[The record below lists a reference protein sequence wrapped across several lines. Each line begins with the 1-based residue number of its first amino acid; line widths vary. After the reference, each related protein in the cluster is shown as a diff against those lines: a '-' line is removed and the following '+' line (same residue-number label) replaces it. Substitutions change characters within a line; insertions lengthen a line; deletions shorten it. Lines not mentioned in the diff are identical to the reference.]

1 MNGMNEVNVELFQVL
16 SRSRS
21 GDRKRVEVIFADR
34 QQLDLRKPTLLS
46 FDITAAVRRW
56 LSAGSKPESRDKVE
70 NGVLELGLHSSD
82 EEKEALL
89 EQLLSGLTNE
99 EGERASPR
107 LLVFSHSPSKI
118 AQQHRQRIR
127 RQASTGF
134 NQSFC
139 YEPPRLGGRRCCVRQ
154 LYIDFRRDFQ
164 WNFVNFPRGYF
175 ANHCSGRCRF
185 RWGEDTSHAQLLT
198 FHRLNNPM
206 ASAQPCCTAKQLEAL
221 NIIYQDQDGVMRVL
235 NIPEMSV
242 KSCTCRW
249 RVFLSIFL
257 SCILD
262 ADFVIVLP
270 KLSSRFY
277 FMCFLKVVVGHFM
290 LDGICFPCSC
300 MRMYNEQ
307 LIFWLC
313 STPPPSIF
321 SLFPISLHL
330 LHRPRLFLSF
340 VLHSSLSPSL
350 AFSFFFLQDDSFVSY
365 LFFFFFSKFHQVLKL
380 LLVPFPARSWVSSS
394 NQACRP
400 CPKITADKFPT
411 RKTRGKLF
419 FCFNEGLCWDIFGT
433 SKHHYSNLAELA
445 PTSKGAGH
453 CYNVQWSTLQ

>member
-56 LSAGSKPESRDKVE
+56 LSAGSKPKSGDKVE

-89 EQLLSGLTNE
+89 EQLLSGLTNGG
-99 EGERASPR
+99 GESASPR

-185 RWGEDTSHAQLLT
+185 RWGEDTSHARLLT
-198 FHRLNNPM
+198 FYRLNNPT
-206 ASAQPCCTAKQLEAL
+206 ASAQPCCTAKQLEGL
-221 NIIYQDQDGVMRVL
+221 NIIYQDEDGVMRVR

-242 KSCTCRW
+242 KTCTCRW

-270 KLSSRFY
+270 KFSSRFY

-307 LIFWLC
+307 LIFWHC
-313 STPPPSIF
+313 STPPPLPLYFPCSQFLSTSSIVHVSF
-321 SLFPISLHL
+321 SLLFSTPPSLL
-330 LHRPRLFLSF
+330 
-340 VLHSSLSPSL
+340 LSPSL
-350 AFSFFFLQDDSFVSY
+350 FFFLQDDSFVSY
-365 LFFFFFSKFHQVLKL
+365 LFFFLFKIPPSFQTFIHTISCTKSSVIEQSSMQTMLK
-380 LLVPFPARSWVSSS
+380 
-394 NQACRP
+394 NYCR
-400 CPKITADKFPT
+400 
-411 RKTRGKLF
+411 
-419 FCFNEGLCWDIFGT
+419 
-433 SKHHYSNLAELA
+433 
-445 PTSKGAGH
+445 
-453 CYNVQWSTLQ
+453 